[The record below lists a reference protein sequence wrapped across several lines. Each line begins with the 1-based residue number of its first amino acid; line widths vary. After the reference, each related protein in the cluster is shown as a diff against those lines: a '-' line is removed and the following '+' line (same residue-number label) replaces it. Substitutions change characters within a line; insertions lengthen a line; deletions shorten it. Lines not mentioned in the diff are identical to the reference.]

1 MGAGPGW
8 RLTPCRIG
16 NGQQTGHTLMDI
28 LFAYLAGLL
37 TLINPCVL
45 PVLPI
50 VVASSLQA
58 DRSAP
63 LALAAGMSVSFVLLG
78 LGVAAIGPSLGITE
92 DVISRTAALF
102 MTGFGL
108 AMLLPSAGAR
118 FAGATAGIAAR
129 ADAGMTRVESRGLAG
144 QFAGGLLLGAVWS
157 PCIGPTLGAAIA
169 MASQGADLPRAGA
182 IMTSFALGV
191 STLILALSFGA
202 RGWLGRNMPLMRS
215 LAQRSKPILGTT
227 FVVVGVA
234 LWFRVNHVIDTWM
247 IEHLPAWLIDFS
259 VSI

>member
-1 MGAGPGW
+1 
-8 RLTPCRIG
+8 
-16 NGQQTGHTLMDI
+16 MDI

-50 VVASSLQA
+50 VLASSLQA
-58 DRSAP
+58 DRRAP

-78 LGVAAIGPSLGITE
+78 LGVAAIGPGLGITE
-92 DVISRTAALF
+92 DVVSRVAALF
-102 MTGFGL
+102 MVGFGL
-108 AMLLPSAGAR
+108 AMLMPAAGAR

-129 ADAGMTRVESRGLAG
+129 ADAGMTRAASHGLAG
-144 QFAGGLLLGAVWS
+144 QFAGGMLLGAVWS

-169 MASQGADLPRAGA
+169 MASQGADLPRAAA

-191 STLILALSFGA
+191 STLILALGFGA
-202 RGWLGRNMPLMRS
+202 RGWLSRNMPLMRS
-215 LAQRSKPILGTT
+215 LAQRSKPILGVT

-234 LWFRVNHVIDTWM
+234 LWFRVNHVIDAWM
-247 IEHLPAWLIDFS
+247 IEHLPTWFIDLS

>member
-1 MGAGPGW
+1 
-8 RLTPCRIG
+8 
-16 NGQQTGHTLMDI
+16 MDI

-58 DRSAP
+58 DRRAP

-78 LGVAAIGPSLGITE
+78 LGVAAIGPGLGITE
-92 DVISRTAALF
+92 DVVSRVAALF
-102 MTGFGL
+102 MVAFGL
-108 AMLLPSAGAR
+108 AMLMPAAGAR

-129 ADAGMTRVESRGLAG
+129 ADAGMAKVESHGLAG
-144 QFAGGLLLGAVWS
+144 QFAGGMLLGAVWS

-215 LAQRSKPILGTT
+215 LAQRSKPILGAT
-227 FVVVGVA
+227 FVLVGVA
-234 LWFRVNHVIDTWM
+234 LWFRVNHVIDAWM